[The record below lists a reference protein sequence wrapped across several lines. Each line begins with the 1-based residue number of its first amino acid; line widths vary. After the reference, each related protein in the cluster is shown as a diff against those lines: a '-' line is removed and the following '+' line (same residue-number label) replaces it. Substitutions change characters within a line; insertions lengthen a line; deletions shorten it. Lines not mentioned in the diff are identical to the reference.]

1 MEARGAC
8 PYNESAMRLA
18 PRALLAAAIA
28 SVAFSATVLADPQTD
43 AGDQPAPAPA
53 EEGPPPAKAPTGKTI
68 DLDTLLHP
76 PATALQPTGKTYG
89 GRDQKAWQAEFRRAR
104 SEITDLQGKIE
115 AEQQHLRSASG
126 GDWQYSPTG
135 GEATDPEVLKLRA
148 TLKRDRQSLEAS
160 QQRLRDL
167 DVEASLAGV
176 PEDWRKP

>member
-1 MEARGAC
+1 
-8 PYNESAMRLA
+8 MRLV
-18 PRALLAAAIA
+18 PRALLVALIASAAIA
-28 SVAFSATVLADPQTD
+28 AMAGADPETEQ
-43 AGDQPAPAPA
+43 
-53 EEGPPPAKAPTGKTI
+53 PAKAPPVPEGPPAATAPPGKTI

-76 PATALQPTGKTYG
+76 PATALQPTGKVYG
-89 GRDQKAWQAEFRRAR
+89 GRDQKAWQAEFRKARA
-104 SEITDLQGKIE
+104 EISDLQGKIE
-115 AEQQHLRSASG
+115 AEQEHLRSASG